1 MQIPRINYNDLP
13 DNEFETIEAGEYS
26 AIITKCEYVATK
38 DGNNFLLNFTFKITE
53 GKYSGRIV
61 SYRIFQTYNDMK
73 DGADRVNQ
81 QKQKSL
87 QNAIGLKHD
96 IEDTDEFLNGECL
109 IKVSINDKGNNDIKN
124 FRPLPQN
131 NITPGSVRNT
141 TPIAPPRNSNAR
153 TFAQTNPSRP
163 VPRRRTEE

>member
-26 AIITKCEYVATK
+26 AIITNCEYVTTK
-38 DGNNFLLNFTFKITE
+38 DGNNFFLNFTFKING
-53 GKYSGRIV
+53 GKYNGRNV
-61 SYRIFQTYNDMK
+61 FYRIFQTYNGMK
-73 DGADRVNQ
+73 NGADRVNQ

-87 QNAIGLKHD
+87 QNAIGLKRD

-109 IKVSINDKGNNDIKN
+109 IKVSVDEKGNNEIKN

-131 NITPGSVRNT
+131 NIAPTPIRNT
-141 TPIAPPRNSNAR
+141 TPAAPSRDTNAR
-153 TFAQTNPSRP
+153 TYAQVNPSRP
-163 VPRRRTEE
+163 APRRRTEE